1 VDIILSYR
9 NYFVSDDDVIRESSD
24 RKTARAIGIMAGGA
38 AIIFL
43 AVGICFLWRKKKLQ
57 FLLNLK
63 GKSEKRG
70 NVQVI
75 NVLYIYIYIYMN
87 VLFYMHIC

>member
-38 AIIFL
+38 AIILL

-63 GKSEKRG
+63 GKSERRG

-75 NVLYIYIYIYMN
+75 KCPIYIYI
-87 VLFYMHIC
+87 